1 MTDYGDRDTGNGQN
15 SGGVSGNLPPTGRA
29 SIPAD
34 TDYGPGNDGATDYSD
49 GDTDDGPD
57 EEGGTDYD
65 GGNDRGDDDGDD
77 DDDDDDDGE
86 DSDD

>member
-1 MTDYGDRDTGNGQN
+1 MGTPAMARTAAGFPAIRRP
-15 SGGVSGNLPPTGRA
+15 LAA
-29 SIPAD
+29 SPSQRIR
-34 TDYGPGNDGATDYSD
+34 DYGPGNDGATDYSD

-77 DDDDDDDGE
+77 DG
-86 DSDD
+86 